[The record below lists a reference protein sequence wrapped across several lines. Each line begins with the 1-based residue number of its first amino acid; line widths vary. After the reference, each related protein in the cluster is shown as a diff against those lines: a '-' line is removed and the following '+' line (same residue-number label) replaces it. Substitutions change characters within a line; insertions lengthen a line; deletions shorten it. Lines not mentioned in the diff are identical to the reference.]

1 MSRTFKAAITTV
13 LAVVAVV
20 VISATPAR
28 AQGSAEGVI
37 AGTVADASGAVLP
50 GVTITATSTA
60 TGASRTHVT
69 EGNGRYRLAALSPGT
84 YEVAVEL
91 AGFAT
96 VKRSL
101 TVTVGANID
110 YDVVLAL
117 KSVEESVVVTGEAP
131 LVETAKTQQ
140 SVTVAE
146 SEVRNL
152 PTNERNFLEFAL
164 LAPGVTRGR
173 SSGAGWGGD
182 QGFSASGN
190 RGDQNSINIDG
201 LQNRDGEGVEVG
213 NFSQEAVQEF
223 QVITQS
229 YPAEYG
235 GAAGGVVNAVTKS
248 GTNKFR
254 GYVFDYIR
262 SNALAK
268 SPFTLPR
275 VDLTNLKAIEAS
287 AATDADEFRQDNFGY
302 SIGGPLLKDRM
313 FFYSVLEMMRSNT
326 PRVRTIP
333 QDVLEAVR
341 TIAIPNLPD
350 DESNNVTQFKPT
362 SRKFSLKIDN
372 TFTQQHNASFRVSS
386 ARNFTPSGSA
396 AGNNSLLGY
405 SESEA
410 TYLMTSAA
418 VNSFLTDHLL
428 NNARFQFNR
437 IRDKADWPFM
447 GGLSNIANFPPHI
460 TVGPYSFGRTNGGG
474 QPYTDENKWEWQ
486 DTLTWAKGD
495 HEIKLGADV
504 MINQYWLDFQRGQD
518 GEMFFSDLNAF
529 HAGRP
534 SNYIQVWGP
543 SAAYVLSKY
552 YSGFAQDQ
560 WYVREG
566 LTVNFGLRYDLAIHP
581 TYTTWK
587 VEEGTVNAS
596 TGETYETGSLPA
608 DVPGFKNPK
617 KDFAPRLGLTY
628 TPDNGTTLIRAGG
641 GIFYGVQY
649 LGELANSLCMSGYPM
664 QLGYVFGSNDAT
676 AIWAGSQDPL
686 SPYYNETG
694 ARRLPHYYGA
704 LFQSQGQPY
713 SSIRFD
719 TNLKTPK
726 SYQANI
732 GIDREITS
740 AIAVSA
746 QFLWSK
752 GLYNIRNR
760 DTNPAAPVFYTAGSA
775 LPTAGGLIAPYDLN
789 VFQGPRPNPGF
800 GLLQTYVNTGR
811 ISYKGASVGLTVRKG
826 GLNSRVSYTFS
837 DTWDDSAA
845 ITIRQGPS
853 DLTVGEAGE
862 WSPSV
867 QATRHR
873 LAISTVYVMP
883 GHLPVYA
890 RDWQFATIINLESGH
905 PFQVYSGFDFNN
917 DAVNTDRPLG
927 VPRNALWT
935 DPIYNVDARI
945 GRTVPIK
952 GNFRVEVLFDMFN
965 LFNTPHY
972 DNYNANLYV
981 RVGGRYV
988 PAVDFAAFAGS
999 PALNQRDL
1007 ERTPQDIGLNTAA
1020 RRTRVGAPF
1029 QGQLAIRLH
1038 F

>member
-1 MSRTFKAAITTV
+1 VLAAI
-13 LAVVAVV
+13 AVFAL
-20 VISATPAR
+20 SASPAH
-28 AQGSAEGVI
+28 AQGSAEGLVT
-37 AGTVADASGAVLP
+37 GTVADGTGGMLP
-50 GVTITATSTA
+50 GATITATHTA
-60 TGASRTHVT
+60 TGVTRTSIT
-69 EGNGRYRLAALSPGT
+69 EADGRYRLAALSPGS
-84 YEVAVEL
+84 YEIAAEL
-91 AGFAT
+91 SGFTT
-96 VKRSL
+96 VKRLL
-101 TVTVGANID
+101 TVTVGAKID
-110 YDVVLAL
+110 YDIVLAL

-140 SVTVAE
+140 SVTVGEA
-146 SEVRNL
+146 EVRNL

-248 GTNKFR
+248 GTNQFK

-262 SNALAK
+262 SNAFAK
-268 SPFTLPR
+268 PPFTLPR
-275 VDLTNLKAIEAS
+275 VDLLNPTTITAS
-287 AATDADEFRQDNFGY
+287 AADDAEEFRQDNFGY
-302 SIGGPLLKDRM
+302 SIGGPIVRDRM

-333 QDVLEAVR
+333 ADVLNAVR
-341 TIAIPNLPD
+341 EIAIANLPD
-350 DESNNVTQFKPT
+350 NESNNVTQFKPT
-362 SRKFSLKIDN
+362 SRRFSVKIDQ
-372 TFTQQHNASFRVSS
+372 TFNNQHNGSFRVSS

-396 AGNNSLLGY
+396 AGTNSLLGY
-405 SESEA
+405 AESEA

-418 VNSFLTDHLL
+418 FNSFLTDHLL

-447 GGLSNIANFPPHI
+447 GGLGNIANFPPHI
-460 TVGPYSFGRTNGGG
+460 VIGPYSFGRTNGGG

-495 HEIKLGADV
+495 HELKFGADV

-529 HAGRP
+529 YDGRP

-560 WYVREG
+560 WRMREG
-566 LTVNFGLRYDLAIHP
+566 LTVNFGIRYDLAIHP
-581 TYTTWK
+581 TYTSWE

-596 TGETYETGSLPA
+596 TGETYDRGSLPP
-608 DVPGFKNPK
+608 DVSGFKNPK
-617 KDFAPRLGLTY
+617 KDIAPRLGLTY
-628 TPDNGTTLIRAGG
+628 TPDDGKTLIRAGG

-649 LGELANSLCMSGYPM
+649 LGEIANSLAMSGYPM
-664 QLGYVFGSNDAT
+664 QLGYVFGSNDAA
-676 AIWAGSQDPL
+676 AIWAGSQDPS
-686 SPYYNETG
+686 SPFYNATG
-694 ARRLPHYYGA
+694 ARRLPHYYGE
-704 LFQSQGQPY
+704 LFQRQGQPY
-713 SSIRFD
+713 SAIRFD
-719 TNLKTPK
+719 TDLKTPK

-732 GIDREITS
+732 GIDRELTPS
-740 AIAVSA
+740 IALSA

-760 DTNPAAPVFYTAGSA
+760 DTNAAAAVFYEAGSP
-775 LPTAGGLIAPYDLN
+775 LPTAGGLITPYDLN
-789 VFQGPRPNPGF
+789 VFQGSRPKPEF

-811 ISYKGASVGLTVRKG
+811 ISYKGGSVGLTVRKG
-826 GLNSRVSYTFS
+826 GLNSRVSYTYS

-853 DLTVGEAGE
+853 DLTIGEAGE

-873 LAISTVYVMP
+873 LAISAVYVMSSRM
-883 GHLPVYA
+883 PVYA
-890 RDWQFATIINLESGH
+890 RNWQVATIVNLESGH
-905 PFQVYSGFDFNN
+905 PFQVFSGFDFNN

-945 GRTVPIK
+945 ARTIPIR

-981 RVGGRYV
+981 RSGGRYV
-988 PAVDFAAFAGS
+988 PAADFAAFAGTA
-999 PALNQRDL
+999 ALNQRDL
-1007 ERTPQDIGLNTAA
+1007 DRTPEDIGLNAAA

-1029 QGQLAIRLH
+1029 QGQLAIRVH